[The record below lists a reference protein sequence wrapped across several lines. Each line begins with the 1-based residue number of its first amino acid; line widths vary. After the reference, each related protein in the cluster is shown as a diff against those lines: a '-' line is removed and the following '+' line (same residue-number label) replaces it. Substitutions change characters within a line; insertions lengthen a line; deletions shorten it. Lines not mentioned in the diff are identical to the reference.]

1 MCLPSRLRLSLP
13 SSLDK
18 ERYILLW
25 DKQAILYVAYG
36 MVFSGPNQNV
46 IVLA

>member
-1 MCLPSRLRLSLP
+1 LP

-25 DKQAILYVAYG
+25 DEQAILYVGYG
-36 MVFSGPNQNV
+36 VIFLGLDQNV
-46 IVLA
+46 VVLA